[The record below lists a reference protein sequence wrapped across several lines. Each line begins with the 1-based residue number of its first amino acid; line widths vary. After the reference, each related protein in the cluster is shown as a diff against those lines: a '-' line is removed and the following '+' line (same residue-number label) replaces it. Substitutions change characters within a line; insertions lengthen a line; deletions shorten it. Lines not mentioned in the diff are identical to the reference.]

1 MKTKINPLAI
11 VLLFLITIS
20 NAIAQGYSLPKYST
34 FKLNN
39 GLTVNLMEQHDVPLI
54 SIVAVSP
61 AGAIYDCAQSG
72 LASLTA
78 TALKHGTVNYK
89 RSVIDDELDFIGA
102 TINTAAYKEFARV
115 TADFA
120 AKDQKKVLAIFKE
133 ILLNPT
139 FNEEEFTKEKSRL
152 LVRLEQQKR
161 VLKML
166 LDLILTSNFMAIILM
181 VI

>member
-54 SIVAVSP
+54 SIVAVAP
-61 AGAIYDCAQSG
+61 AGAIYDGAQSG

-78 TALKHGTVNYK
+78 TAL
-89 RSVIDDELDFIGA
+89 
-102 TINTAAYKEFARV
+102 
-115 TADFA
+115 
-120 AKDQKKVLAIFKE
+120 
-133 ILLNPT
+133 
-139 FNEEEFTKEKSRL
+139 
-152 LVRLEQQKR
+152 
-161 VLKML
+161 
-166 LDLILTSNFMAIILM
+166 
-181 VI
+181 